1 MSNFKRIA
9 AVAAAAAMVGSL
21 AACGS
26 NTAYA
31 YTINGERV
39 DAGIYI
45 YYSYVAYSDAISTLT
60 SQDAELD
67 VNDDDKVKEQQIDGK
82 DTVTWIQDKT
92 AKYCKE
98 HAAINNQF
106 DEAGLSLSDETL
118 TEIDETMEYMWDQ
131 NAEKFEKNGISENS
145 VREVL
150 EYTYKASDL
159 FYYYYKI
166 GGEKGVKEDE
176 VHDFYIDNTARVQY
190 VRFDAVDGAGEK
202 LEGSDETK
210 FKKMVDD
217 YLDTV
222 EKLDDEKK
230 IGEEMDSI
238 KEEYNAY
245 VTSVSEEAAAEAAK
259 TATDENGELVTTT
272 ATTTVSTESET
283 ETTTTTTTVPYA
295 NESIIAKVTTK
306 EDTKEEDITYTPN
319 KTVYDFI
326 FDKAKMNEP
335 EVVYDEES
343 NSYYLVVRYDIE
355 ERMTEDDLWTDEL
368 KDGVVSAMYSEEFQ
382 DMLDEWVEKLD
393 VKTNEAAIKRYDP
406 FDINFDDET
415 QTTN

>member
-9 AVAAAAAMVGSL
+9 AFAAAAAMAGSL

-31 YTINGERV
+31 YTINGERI

-45 YYSYVAYSDAISTLT
+45 YYSYVAYSDAINTL
-60 SQDAELD
+60 SEQDPELD
-67 VNDDDKVKEQQIDGK
+67 VTDDAVVKEQQIDGK
-82 DTVTWIQDKT
+82 DTVTWIQEKT

-98 HAAINNQF
+98 HAAVNNEF
-106 DEAGLSLSDETL
+106 DAAGLTLSDETMD
-118 TEIDETMEYMWDQ
+118 EMEETMDYMWGQ
-131 NAEKFEKNGISENS
+131 NAEKFERNGISEGS
-145 VREVL
+145 VREIL
-150 EYTYKASDL
+150 AYTYKASDL

-166 GGEKGVKEDE
+166 DGKEGVKEDE
-176 VHDFYIDNTARVQY
+176 VYDYYVDNTARVQY
-190 VRFDAVDGAGEK
+190 IRFDAVDGAGEK
-202 LEGSDETK
+202 LEGSEEIK

-217 YLDTV
+217 YLATV
-222 EKLDDEKK
+222 EKMNDEKK
-230 IGEEMDSI
+230 IGKEMDSI
-238 KEEYNAY
+238 KEDYNAY
-245 VTSVSEEAAAEAAK
+245 VTSVSEKAAEEAAK

-272 ATTTVSTESET
+272 ATTTTTES

-326 FDKAKMNEP
+326 FEKAKTNKP
-335 EVVYDEES
+335 EVIYDEDS

-355 ERMTEDDLWTDEL
+355 ERMSEDDLWTDEL
-368 KDGVVSAMYSEEFQ
+368 KDGVVSAMYSDSFQ
-382 DMLDEWVEKLD
+382 DMLDEWVANLD

-406 FDINFDDET
+406 FKINFDDET
-415 QTTN
+415 QTN